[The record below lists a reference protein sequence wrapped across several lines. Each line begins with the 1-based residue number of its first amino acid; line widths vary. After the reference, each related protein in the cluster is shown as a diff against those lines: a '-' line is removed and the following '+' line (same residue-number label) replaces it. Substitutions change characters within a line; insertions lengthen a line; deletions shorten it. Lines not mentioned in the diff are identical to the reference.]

1 MAATGA
7 TTTQRAVQGMTVFTA
22 TALTVADMVGIGVF
36 TSLGFQVRD
45 IQSGFSLIMLWVVGG
60 LAALCGAVCYAEL
73 AAMFPRS
80 GGEYNFLS
88 RIYHPA
94 VGFMSGWLSATV
106 GFAAPIAL
114 AAMAF
119 GAYFKVVFPWA
130 PSTMVLALGIT
141 WLITAVRL
149 TGARPSAAFQD
160 ISTVFKVVLI
170 AAFIIAAFVYGQ
182 PQPISFLPQRAD
194 WSSLLSMPFAISLVF
209 VMYSYSGWNASTYI
223 VGEMANPQ
231 RDAPRSLIMGT
242 VIVMVLYVG
251 LNAAFIYS
259 TPLPL
264 LAGKVEVAQVV
275 GQHIFG
281 DIGGRVVSGLI
292 CFGLISAISAMI
304 WIGPAVTKAIGDD
317 IALFRPL
324 ARTTANGAPAP
335 ALLLQL
341 AIVTLLIIT
350 QSFESVLEF
359 IQFSLTLSSFLAVL
373 GVMVLRHTQPELP
386 RPFRAWGYPFTP
398 LAFLAITTFMLGFML
413 YGRPRES
420 LAGLAL
426 LGAGLLLYAFAACR
440 EAAANKVSI

>member
-119 GAYFKVVFPWA
+119 GAYFKGVFPWA

-426 LGAGLLLYAFAACR
+426 LGAGLLLYAFAASR